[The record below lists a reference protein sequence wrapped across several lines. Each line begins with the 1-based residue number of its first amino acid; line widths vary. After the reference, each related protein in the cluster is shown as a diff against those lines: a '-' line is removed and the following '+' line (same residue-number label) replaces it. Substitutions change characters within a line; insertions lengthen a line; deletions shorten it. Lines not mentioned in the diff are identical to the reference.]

1 MKAVATKQGLPHGID
16 SPAVPPG
23 YKQTDLGIIPEHWHI
38 RQLVDICMPQGIVRG
53 PFGGMLKK
61 DTFVTSGFK
70 VYEQQNAIYKSSE
83 IGSYFVDRSKY
94 AEMHRFSVSPGDF
107 IISCSGTIGRIF
119 QIPPDAPQ
127 GVINQALLKLTTDDE
142 VVYDRYFYILFEWD
156 KFQIRIIDSTQ
167 GGAMKNLV
175 GMDVFRT
182 ITVVLPPLS
191 EQRAIAE
198 ALSDVDGL
206 LNALEA
212 LIAKKRA
219 IKQATMQQL
228 LTGKTRLPGFSGAWE
243 TKRLGELAHIKTGGR
258 NNEDKVKNGEYP
270 FFVRSAIV
278 ERINSYCFD
287 GEAILV
293 PGEGGIGSIFHYIN
307 GRFDCHQ
314 RVYMINR
321 FVDDVCGKLIYYS
334 MVLQFGSHAMQ
345 NTVKATVDSLRL
357 PTFKNFSFSMPKD
370 IAEQQAIA
378 SVLSNMDSEIDALEQ
393 RRDKTRA
400 IKQGMMQQLLTG
412 RVRLSESRID
422 TDDADDAD

>member
-1 MKAVATKQGLPHGID
+1 MKAVAAKQELPHGID

-94 AEMHRFSVSPGDF
+94 AEMHRFSVSPSDF

-142 VVYDRYFYILFEWD
+142 VVYDQYFYILFEWD

-412 RVRLSESRID
+412 RVRLSESRICTD
-422 TDDADDAD
+422 LSDDAD

>member
-1 MKAVATKQGLPHGID
+1 M
-16 SPAVPPG
+16 
-23 YKQTDLGIIPEHWHI
+23 W
-38 RQLVDICMPQGIVRG
+38 
-53 PFGGMLKK
+53 
-61 DTFVTSGFK
+61 
-70 VYEQQNAIYKSSE
+70 
-83 IGSYFVDRSKY
+83 
-94 AEMHRFSVSPGDF
+94 
-107 IISCSGTIGRIF
+107 
-119 QIPPDAPQ
+119 
-127 GVINQALLKLTTDDE
+127 
-142 VVYDRYFYILFEWD
+142 
-156 KFQIRIIDSTQ
+156 
-167 GGAMKNLV
+167 
-175 GMDVFRT
+175 MD
-182 ITVVLPPLS
+182 
-191 EQRAIAE
+191 
-198 ALSDVDGL
+198 L

-422 TDDADDAD
+422 TDDTDYAD